1 MVTYCNYKGCT
12 NKATVLSYSKEL
24 KDLKDNDAIWH
35 VFVNVC
41 DEHFHDMIPAKPEKI
56 GWYIFIV
63 YAILVPSYIIGAS

>member
-56 GWYIFIV
+56 G
-63 YAILVPSYIIGAS
+63 